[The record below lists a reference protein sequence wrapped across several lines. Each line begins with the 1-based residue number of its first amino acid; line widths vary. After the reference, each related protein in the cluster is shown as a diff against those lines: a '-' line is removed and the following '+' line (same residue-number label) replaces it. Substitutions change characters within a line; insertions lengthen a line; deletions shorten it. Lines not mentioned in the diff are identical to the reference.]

1 MKKKSEEKTGNTV
14 LITGA
19 TSGIGFEL
27 ARNFAQQAFHL
38 VLVARN
44 EEDLKET
51 AKLMAREGA
60 AEVTILP
67 ADLSVPDT
75 ALAIYN
81 QTKLLGI
88 EVDMLVNNA
97 AMGEYGFFAEND
109 LAKEMALIQL
119 NLVSVV
125 QLTKLYM
132 QHMISKR
139 YGKILQVASL
149 SSYQPT
155 PKLAV
160 YAATKSFVLSF
171 SDAVANELK
180 GTGVTM
186 TALIPSATATNFFRR
201 AGMQHTRVALNDLED
216 PAFVAQIGFESMM
229 RGDAHAVV
237 PGVKMQILRDTF
249 RTNGSIAQATR
260 KQMEEIIPRQAHGN
274 SAPVGRS
281 MSN

>member
-1 MKKKSEEKTGNTV
+1 MENTVNEKTNQTV

-27 ARNFAQQAFHL
+27 ARNFAQQSFHL

-44 EEDLKET
+44 AEDLEET
-51 AKLMAREGA
+51 ARLMAREGA
-60 AEVTILP
+60 AEVTIIP
-67 ADLSVPDT
+67 ADLSEPD
-75 ALAIYN
+75 AAQNVYN
-81 QTKLLGI
+81 QTKLMGI

-97 AMGEYGFFAEND
+97 GTGEYGFFAETD
-109 LAKEMALIQL
+109 MLREMAIIQL
-119 NLVSVV
+119 NLISLV

-132 QHMISKR
+132 QHMVGKR
-139 YGKILQVASL
+139 SGKILQVASL

-160 YAATKSFVLSF
+160 YAASKSFVLSF

-216 PAFVAQIGFESMM
+216 PAFVAQIGFEAMM

-237 PGVKMQILRDTF
+237 PGVKMQILRDSF

-260 KQMEEIIPRQAHGN
+260 KQMEEVMPKQAHGRDT
-274 SAPVGRS
+274 PVGRT
-281 MSN
+281 MHG